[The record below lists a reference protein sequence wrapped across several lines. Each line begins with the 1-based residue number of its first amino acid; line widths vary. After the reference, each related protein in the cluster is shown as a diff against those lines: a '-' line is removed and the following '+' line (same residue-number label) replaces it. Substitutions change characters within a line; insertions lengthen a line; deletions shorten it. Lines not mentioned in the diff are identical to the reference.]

1 MLKLFPLRL
10 LPLLLQALADLH
22 VALLASISFALTV
35 EFDWECVDIFK
46 VDVLADILLGF
57 SDLLY
62 VCNLSFC
69 FIAHDFSQLFVI
81 KLH

>member
-1 MLKLFPLRL
+1 MLKLLPLRL
-10 LPLLLQALADLH
+10 LPLLLQALAYIH

-35 EFDWECVDIFK
+35 KFNWECVDIFK

-69 FIAHDFSQLFVI
+69 LIAHDFSQLFLVE
-81 KLH
+81 LH